1 MAYASFS
8 SPFGPGSFVAL
19 VGPSG
24 AGKDTLLNAAR
35 AQLAGRVEFA
45 FPQRRITRKPSASED
60 NVSISWKEYR
70 RAVQEGDMALA
81 WEAHGL
87 GYIIPRE
94 ADREVVAGR
103 TVVTN
108 ISRGATAAAKA
119 RYARCFVAYIDAP
132 VEIRASRLA
141 GRLRESPREVLL
153 RLERTPQ
160 GSDSHIADL
169 IIDNGGTLDQGVTA
183 LVSFLLETV
192 SLYRAST

>member
-1 MAYASFS
+1 MVYASS
-8 SPFGPGSFVAL
+8 SSLLGPGTFVAI

-24 AGKDTLLNAAR
+24 AGKDTLLNAAH
-35 AQLAGRVEFA
+35 AQLAGKERFV
-45 FPQRRITRKPSASED
+45 FPKRRITREPSALEEND
-60 NVSISWKEYR
+60 RISWKEYR
-70 RAVQEGDMALA
+70 RAVQEGDIALA

-132 VEIRASRLA
+132 VETRASRIA
-141 GRLRESPREVLL
+141 AACEN
-153 RLERTPQ
+153 PQ
-160 GSDSHIADL
+160 VIFSCA
-169 IIDNGGTLDQGVTA
+169 
-183 LVSFLLETV
+183 
-192 SLYRAST
+192 